1 MKYPTPWQQ
10 KTMWAALSAV
20 FVALLVVIVCSVV
33 WVAANVISFL
43 QPILIPVAIA
53 AILAYLLD
61 PVVTKVCK
69 GGLSRTKG
77 VLLVFAIGFL
87 LLVGLIAWLAPSIS
101 MQSTNFARELPNH
114 TQRARD
120 RVVDLIVQYNRTFGT
135 TTSTRGKS
143 TSPTANLVNW
153 LLGPPTPHPSP
164 SSPPAASPAPNATPD
179 PGATPSST
187 VESIAPAPAK
197 ISPATGSVSRPR
209 STS

>member
-20 FVALLVVIVCSVV
+20 FVALLIVIVCSVV

-61 PVVTKVCK
+61 PVVTRVCR

-77 VLLVFAIGFL
+77 VLLVFALGFL
-87 LLVGLIAWLAPSIS
+87 FLVGLVAWLAPTIS

-120 RVVDLIVQYNRTFGT
+120 RVVDLIVQYNRAFGAT
-135 TTSTRGKS
+135 TGPKGKS
-143 TSPTANLVNW
+143 SSPYRKFCKLAARSARSSSSPSATPAPSPSPTA
-153 LLGPPTPHPSP
+153 PEPSYP
-164 SSPPAASPAPNATPD
+164 ATCRKHCPGSCQNNPGRPAAS
-179 PGATPSST
+179 SKLR
-187 VESIAPAPAK
+187 SIN
-197 ISPATGSVSRPR
+197 
-209 STS
+209 